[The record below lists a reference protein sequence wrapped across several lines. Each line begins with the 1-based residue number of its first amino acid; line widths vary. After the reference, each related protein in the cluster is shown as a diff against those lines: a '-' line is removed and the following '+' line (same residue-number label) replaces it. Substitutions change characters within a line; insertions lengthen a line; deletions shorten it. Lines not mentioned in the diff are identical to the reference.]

1 MAKTFIPARNLDF
14 KFNHKKGIHS
24 LRHTLAS
31 NLLKEE
37 IPLNII
43 SSILGHVNS
52 DTTTIYLKVDENHLR
67 KCCLSIKEL
76 NVNE

>member
-1 MAKTFIPARNLDF
+1 MSKTFIPTRNLNV

-31 NLLKEE
+31 NLLKDET
-37 IPLNII
+37 PLNII

-52 DTTTIYLKVDENHLR
+52 DTTTIYLKVDEKNLR
-67 KCCLSIKEL
+67 NCFLSLKGL
-76 NVNE
+76 NINE